1 MGIKNIFGGMMGKE
15 LTPTEKI
22 CPILAMRGGPDEPL
36 SKCVGK
42 KCMWFHG
49 KSDKEVDGGKC
60 AISDFPG
67 YLSDL
72 LELVK
77 QQSE

>member
-15 LTPTEKI
+15 LKPTEKM
-22 CPILAMRGGPDEPL
+22 CPILAMRSGPDEAF
-36 SKCVGK
+36 CVGK

-60 AISDFPG
+60 AVSDLPG
-67 YLSDL
+67 YISDL
-72 LELVK
+72 LDLVK